1 MDLNYDQFNGD
12 ALIFKYNLDE
22 YGNPISIKVDKE
34 EKQVSVHGTIQ
45 LEYVP
50 DEYNRVVVLN
60 EDDTQ
65 MTEVFNRDEI
75 KPNTYYVDYNNGVVY
90 LDKSQFGKT
99 KIYNYYKKGI
109 QLIGCSRIYDEHDV
123 SGKHVVLTLQEII
136 DAGREA
142 LRFLL
147 DIGDA
152 KKVIEL
158 LESLIAEGK
167 LTITN
172 LENKKNECIQ
182 SINNAISQAT
192 QDKNEIVQ
200 EIQDNIQQAKD
211 EVVNVA
217 GNKEVIIR
225 ASDWALNIDVYEKE
239 ISHNL
244 NSENLHVTAKNS
256 DTKEAVTIG
265 YKILDKTRIL
275 LKSDEPINMSVIL
288 SASYYHA
295 TQTISDDIAEE
306 VVKARK
312 GEASLDVKITK
323 MGEQLDTIDQKKAN
337 TIDFNFIKKDGKGTK
352 ALLDNGTYADFSGG
366 NISAVTLYGD
376 LGYGTDCA
384 ITQNKTTD
392 IALQINAYDYNIY
405 DLVTTF
411 TPSFVLDNLGVKQTT
426 DISWSVSDFIKC
438 DEKVFKIKTIAKNN
452 LPCIA
457 FYSQSTEESFVKAI
471 YPNIDI
477 TVLGTPMKAFDG
489 LVYVPS
495 GANYMRFINN
505 TFDNEVINKYREFKY
520 YNTFKSEYKNNK
532 LITDNVLKSDN
543 TRSVDSSI
551 ILQYKDCRLLADGS
565 VDTNRVNWAVS
576 DFIEIKKGTIVTGYC
591 ISIGIAIAIYDKNKK
606 FVIAYN
612 PDTGSGDVLS
622 KTLNLSL
629 YEGYY
634 VRLQSNTTLNQIA
647 NYTYNGTIKDD
658 IKELLESSVNNKLPY
673 QSGNI
678 YFSVKVNQNFPTNGT
693 TQTCEDTETLA
704 DIPCVLKLP
713 ATYTQNGT
721 PTKLIM
727 TCHGAGGSVSNNSI
741 SSAGGH
747 DCIINGGFA
756 WFDVNGSCDNS
767 EHMSG
772 IRALEAYKKAYDYII
787 KNYNIDPIILVHGRS
802 MGGLTA
808 LNFTYH
814 FPSIVSACA
823 CVYPVTDLYNQAWL
837 RPWSSTC
844 KQNMAIEYNFNDKTG
859 NTFEEDKVI
868 GFNPI
873 KNNTFTISDNSYTN
887 FPVPLKIWHGLADTT
902 VRIDE
907 SRKLV
912 SAIKNYGGRAS
923 IREIEGMTHTL
934 SNWLWNET
942 FIWLKRYS

>member
-1 MDLNYDQFNGD
+1 MRYTQNINLPIVEDNDLY
-12 ALIFKYNLDE
+12 
-22 YGNPISIKVDKE
+22 SKE
-34 EKQVSVHGTIQ
+34 
-45 LEYVP
+45 
-50 DEYNRVVVLN
+50 
-60 EDDTQ
+60 
-65 MTEVFNRDEI
+65 
-75 KPNTYYVDYNNGVVY
+75 
-90 LDKSQFGKT
+90 
-99 KIYNYYKKGI
+99 
-109 QLIGCSRIYDEHDV
+109 
-123 SGKHVVLTLQEII
+123 
-136 DAGREA
+136 
-142 LRFLL
+142 
-147 DIGDA
+147 
-152 KKVIEL
+152 
-158 LESLIAEGK
+158 
-167 LTITN
+167 
-172 LENKKNECIQ
+172 
-182 SINNAISQAT
+182 INNLAFEKI
-192 QDKNEIVQ
+192 DE
-200 EIQDNIQQAKD
+200 EIQGLADIVETLD
-211 EVVNVA
+211 SPE
-217 GNKEVIIR
+217 
-225 ASDWALNIDVYEKE
+225 
-239 ISHNL
+239 
-244 NSENLHVTAKNS
+244 NS
-256 DTKEAVTIG
+256 
-265 YKILDKTRIL
+265 
-275 LKSDEPINMSVIL
+275 
-288 SASYYHA
+288 
-295 TQTISDDIAEE
+295 IA
-306 VVKARK
+306 
-312 GEASLDVKITK
+312 DVKKDINDIN
-323 MGEQLDTIDQKKAN
+323 EQLDTKAN
-337 TIDFNFIKKDGKGTK
+337 TTDFNFIRKDGNGTK
-352 ALLDNGTYADFSGG
+352 VLLDNGMYADFSGG
-366 NISAVTLYGD
+366 EVSSVTLYSE
-376 LGYGTDCA
+376 LGYKTDGA
-384 ITQNKTTD
+384 ITQKD
-392 IALQINAYDYNIY
+392 VSNAILNN
-405 DLVTTF
+405 
-411 TPSFVLDNLGVKQTT
+411 NLGEKEYVIANFEYGYILNSEGVKTAT
-426 DISWSVSDFIKC
+426 DTNWGVSEFIECNDKI
-438 DEKVFKIKTIAKNN
+438 FKIKTIAKNN
-452 LPCIA
+452 NPCFC
-457 FYSQSTEESFVKAI
+457 FYSSNNESSFIKAI
-471 YPNIDI
+471 YGQDDI
-477 TVLGTPMKAFDG
+477 LVLGNTMKSFDS
-489 LVYVPS
+489 LINIPA
-495 GANYMRFINN
+495 GANYIRVVCNKHN
-505 TFDNEVINKYREFKY
+505 DSVINKYREFKY

-591 ISIGIAIAIYDKNKK
+591 ISSGIAIAIYDKNKK

-612 PDTGSGDVLS
+612 PDMGSGDVLS

-693 TQTCEDTETLA
+693 TQTSEDSENLV

-713 ATYTQNGT
+713 TTYNPSGT

-727 TCHGAGGSVSNNSI
+727 TCHGAGGSVTNNSI
-741 SSAGGH
+741 SAAGGH
-747 DCIINGGFA
+747 DCIINGGYA
-756 WFDVNGSCDNS
+756 WFDVNGSSVTS

-772 IRALEAYKKAYDYII
+772 IRTLEAYKKAYDYII
-787 KNYNIDPIILVHGRS
+787 ENYNIEPHILVHGRS

-873 KNNTFTISDNSYTN
+873 KNNTITIADNNYTN

-923 IREIEGMTHTL
+923 IREIEGMAHTL
-934 SNWLWNET
+934 SDWLWNET